1 MSFPEISQGVQFRAR
16 SPKRL
21 WYQHRVEVAEGRGGG
36 DRSRG
41 RRRPGEGERIRVTG
55 DRLLGERVDTRSV
68 RCLTS
73 ARRESI
79 EPEGVT
85 ADTLGGAMS
94 TNLSASSAISSRVL
108 SAADEVSTVRTF
120 VGRRWRKSSRKRGP
134 SAAVALSPSN
144 CRIRRSS
151 CVGLR
156 SPNSKEWRTCWS
168 LRRSGGQVRWM
179 SCCLSVSYG
188 LSGTWRM
195 MSRTSV
201 ANSGD
206 SEATT

>member
-1 MSFPEISQGVQFRAR
+1 MA
-16 SPKRL
+16 
-21 WYQHRVEVAEGRGGG
+21 
-36 DRSRG
+36 
-41 RRRPGEGERIRVTG
+41 
-55 DRLLGERVDTRSV
+55 RVDTRSV

-108 SAADEVSTVRTF
+108 SAADEASTVRTF
-120 VGRRWRKSSRKRGP
+120 VGRRWRKSSRMRGP

-156 SPNSKEWRTCWS
+156 SPNSKELESALLGGTGS
-168 LRRSGGQVRWM
+168 LDELLLECVVWVVWHVEDDVAHFGGELW
-179 SCCLSVSYG
+179 
-188 LSGTWRM
+188 
-195 MSRTSV
+195 
-201 ANSGD
+201 
-206 SEATT
+206 